1 MRAFLRHPSDIPIE
15 LKENARS
22 RAERLNNVSF
32 GGLACESRE
41 YLEQNTLVNIR
52 LPTIQPAFATTG
64 KVVWCTKRNGNY
76 DVGIQFLDES
86 DLFLTRM
93 VEQLCHIEH
102 YRNEVRTS
110 EGRSLSGE
118 EAAREWIA
126 KHAHDFPGLEEE

>member
-15 LKENARS
+15 LKENAHS

-52 LPTIQPAFATTG
+52 LPTIQPAFAATG

-126 KHAHDFPGLEEE
+126 KHAHDFPGLGEE